1 MQPGIL
7 FSWAT
12 DSAFRLEH
20 KFKLVFQVHVTER
33 VIQGLVADHLVVVC
47 ASAAT
52 RLGIEVFD
60 TGIPFAQ
67 RLSTKKAVT
76 SLKVEHLSELGNS
89 FCRPWFQDYRQC
101 SNGWRSR

>member
-1 MQPGIL
+1 MRRMQPGIL
-7 FSWAT
+7 CSWAT

-33 VIQGLVADHLVVVC
+33 VIQGLVADHLVVFC

-67 RLSTKKAVT
+67 RLSTKKAVA
-76 SLKVEHLSELGNS
+76 SLKVNVAKL
-89 FCRPWFQDYRQC
+89 
-101 SNGWRSR
+101 RSSRVSGAGTFRSILH

>member
-7 FSWAT
+7 CSWAT

-20 KFKLVFQVHVTER
+20 KFKFVFQVHVTER

-60 TGIPFAQ
+60 TGIRFAQ
-67 RLSTKKAVT
+67 RRVQDQIVI
-76 SLKVEHLSELGNS
+76 SLGLPG
-89 FCRPWFQDYRQC
+89 FCA
-101 SNGWRSR
+101 